1 MLLYPSCRCDVIVII
16 HLSGRDTM
24 TCLKCKGLMIQER
37 QPAVS
42 SSTVI
47 LRCLNCG
54 LIIDPLIEQNRSN
67 HMRAKAA

>member
-1 MLLYPSCRCDVIVII
+1 MSQCYIMTIVD
-16 HLSGRDTM
+16 LSRRSAM
-24 TCLKCKGLMIQER
+24 TCRKCKGLMIQER

-42 SSTVI
+42 SSAVV

-67 HMRAKAA
+67 HIRAKAA

>member
-1 MLLYPSCRCDVIVII
+1 MLHIVR
-16 HLSGRDTM
+16 SQYRQGGMPM
-24 TCLKCKGLMIQER
+24 TCVKCKGLMVHER

-42 SSTVI
+42 SSTII

-54 LIIDPLIEQNRSN
+54 LIIDPLIEQNRNN

>member
-1 MLLYPSCRCDVIVII
+1 MLHHIVRDQYLKEGCD
-16 HLSGRDTM
+16 M
-24 TCLKCKGLMIQER
+24 TCAKCKGLMVQER

-42 SSTVI
+42 SSTII

>member
-1 MLLYPSCRCDVIVII
+1 
-16 HLSGRDTM
+16 M
-24 TCLKCKGLMIQER
+24 TCQKCKGLMISER

-42 SSTVI
+42 SSTIV

-67 HMRAKAA
+67 HVRAKAA

>member
-1 MLLYPSCRCDVIVII
+1 MSFSII
-16 HLSGRDTM
+16 IGKEGHQM
-24 TCLKCKGLMIQER
+24 TCVKCKGLMVQER

-42 SSTVI
+42 SSTII

>member
-1 MLLYPSCRCDVIVII
+1 
-16 HLSGRDTM
+16 M
-24 TCLKCKGLMIQER
+24 TCRKCEGLMIQER
-37 QPAVS
+37 QPAMS

-54 LIIDPLIEQNRSN
+54 LIIDPLIELNRSN

>member
-1 MLLYPSCRCDVIVII
+1 
-16 HLSGRDTM
+16 M

-42 SSTVI
+42 SNTVI

>member
-1 MLLYPSCRCDVIVII
+1 
-16 HLSGRDTM
+16 M
-24 TCLKCKGLMIQER
+24 TCVKCKGLMIHER

-42 SSTVI
+42 SSTII

-67 HMRAKAA
+67 HVRAKAA

>member
-1 MLLYPSCRCDVIVII
+1 
-16 HLSGRDTM
+16 M
-24 TCLKCKGLMIQER
+24 TCQKCKGLMIHER

-42 SSTVI
+42 SSMVI

-54 LIIDPLIEQNRSN
+54 LIIDPLIEQNRIN

>member
-1 MLLYPSCRCDVIVII
+1 
-16 HLSGRDTM
+16 M
-24 TCLKCKGLMIQER
+24 TCRKCKGLMIQER

-42 SSTVI
+42 SSAII

-67 HMRAKAA
+67 YIRAKAA